1 MVPMS
6 RAVQRQ
12 QVYESRVFN
21 VEECSFLGQEGSE
34 IIRSVVRHPGAVLIV
49 PILSD
54 GRFVLIRNW
63 RVSVDKALL
72 EFPAGTLEQEESPL
86 VTAEREL
93 REETGYKAGRM
104 EPLGSFFTSPGFA
117 DELMHVFL
125 AGELEEGTQR
135 LEPHEEIEVVIV
147 SPVELSSM
155 VASGTMVDGKSLA
168 AMQLLAAGGHG
179 CGGG

>member
-1 MVPMS
+1 MS

-34 IIRSVVRHPGAVLIV
+34 IVRSVIRHPGAVLIV

-54 GRFVLIRNW
+54 GRFVLVRNW
-63 RVSVDKALL
+63 RVAVDQALL
-72 EFPAGTLEQEESPL
+72 EFPAGTLEQGESPL

-93 REETGYKAGRM
+93 REETGYKAGSM

-125 AGELEEGTQR
+125 AGDLEEGMQR
-135 LEPHEEIEVVIV
+135 LEPHEEIEVVIL
-147 SPVELSSM
+147 SPVELSNM

-168 AMQLLAAGGHG
+168 AMHLMAAGGHG
-179 CGGG
+179 SGGD